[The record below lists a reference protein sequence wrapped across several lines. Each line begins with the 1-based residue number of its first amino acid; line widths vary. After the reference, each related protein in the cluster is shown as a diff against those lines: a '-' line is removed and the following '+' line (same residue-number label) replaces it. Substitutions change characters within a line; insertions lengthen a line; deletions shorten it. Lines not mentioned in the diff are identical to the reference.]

1 MWMKRSK
8 IHDQG
13 CSSTQLNFLR
23 ENKLLSMRRME
34 RQRQPVPR
42 YELPTTASMGRRAV
56 TPPLIETQRR
66 LIEGGRMGRA
76 CYGLSAVSTGESV
89 GGQRSEKQIQTE
101 DINDQQFLS
110 AALLKCTEQAQLLRP
125 TCSEGDEPPPLPVTA
140 ASGDEAGD
148 QLRRTASNFEL
159 GKRSAQR
166 RSCHAAVLP
175 CTRQQH
181 LQRHFDDVAT
191 SLPRAKRA
199 STAKVQPDNEEP
211 ADNGL
216 SRALQLSIPDIT
228 DVEQHPQLDQP
239 LSTRS
244 NSSCVTHKSQAISSS
259 PGPEETTT
267 TICQQ
272 TIEQERR
279 STEQQVLLT
288 EPQRLA
294 LLEAAQA
301 RYNDLIWQYNR
312 LPISMGTL
320 RVRNL
325 KIELENELDRLDG
338 DLNMLTLPK
347 IYIRRDQLQQI
358 SSISCC

>member
-1 MWMKRSK
+1 
-8 IHDQG
+8 HDQG

-34 RQRQPVPR
+34 RQRHPVPR
-42 YELPTTASMGRRAV
+42 YELPTTASMGRRAA
-56 TPPLIETQRR
+56 TPSLIETQRR
-66 LIEGGRMGRA
+66 LIEGGCMGRV
-76 CYGLSAVSTGESV
+76 CYGLSAASTGESV
-89 GGQRSEKQIQTE
+89 GGQRSEKEIQTE

-110 AALLKCTEQAQLLRP
+110 AALLKCTEQTQLLRP

-159 GKRSAQR
+159 GKRSVQR
-166 RSCHAAVLP
+166 RSCHTAVLP
-175 CTRQQH
+175 FTRQQH

-191 SLPRAKRA
+191 ALP
-199 STAKVQPDNEEP
+199 KVQPDNEEP

-244 NSSCVTHKSQAISSS
+244 NFSCVTHKSQAISSS
-259 PGPEETTT
+259 PGLEETTT

-272 TIEQERR
+272 TIEHERR

-294 LLEAAQA
+294 LLQAAQT

-347 IYIRRDQLQQI
+347 IYIR
-358 SSISCC
+358 